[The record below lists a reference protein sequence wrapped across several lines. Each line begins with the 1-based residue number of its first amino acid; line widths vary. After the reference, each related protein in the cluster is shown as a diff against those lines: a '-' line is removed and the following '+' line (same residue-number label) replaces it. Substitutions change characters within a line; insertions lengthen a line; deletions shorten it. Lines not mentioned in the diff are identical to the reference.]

1 MNEQQSD
8 TSGTPVS
15 TQESTAAANKA
26 LVLEFFERVIIGADY
41 DAADEYMR
49 PDYIQHNP
57 KAPGGLEGF
66 KAYFKKIGERSKRM
80 RMVQHHEINH
90 VVAEGDFVVVFAS
103 TKLKGIIGTEFKY
116 ADLFRLQDGLLAEHW
131 DVLQGKSLL
140 KHIIM
145 EMGMRG

>member
-1 MNEQQSD
+1 MYEKNDD
-8 TSGTPVS
+8 TLGPPAS
-15 TQESTAAANKA
+15 TQESTTAANKA
-26 LVLEFFERVIIGADY
+26 LVLEFFERAIIGGDY

-57 KAPGGLEGF
+57 KAAGGLEGF
-66 KAYFKKIGERSKRM
+66 KAYFKKLGERMRRM

-90 VVAEGDFVVVFAS
+90 VVAEGDLVVVFAS

-116 ADLFRLQDGLLAEHW
+116 ADLFRVQDGLLAEHW

-140 KHIIM
+140 NHIIM
-145 EMGMRG
+145 EMGSG